1 MSRRIEK
8 AAVLGA
14 GVMGA
19 TIAAHLAN
27 VGIPTCLLDIVPFEL
42 GEEEKKKGW
51 DESTPAFRNKLGNL
65 GLGAALKA
73 KPAAFYLKDDAEL
86 ITVGNFED
94 NLEWLAECDLV
105 VEVVVERL
113 DIKRSLFERIIPHLK
128 EGAIVA
134 SNTSGLP
141 IKDMSEG
148 LDEGFQKN
156 FIGTHFFNPPRFM
169 KLLEIIPGPKTDP
182 ETVSFMTDFCE
193 KVLGKDAVLCADRPN
208 FVANRIGTFAVM
220 HLFHNLAETG
230 LSIEEI
236 DALTGSVIGHRM
248 ATFRTMDLVGL
259 DVLIHTASNVYDGCP
274 EDEKRAMFKPPEY
287 LTKMLEKN
295 LLGNKTKG
303 GFYKKGKDE
312 SGKKA
317 IFTLDLETL
326 EYRPSEKARIASLGA
341 VKPLPDLPS
350 KIKALVWGRDKAAQF
365 TWSGQANMVIY
376 AANRLGEIAE
386 DIVKIDTAMRA
397 GFAWELGPFQTW
409 DALGLK
415 KSVSR
420 MEKEGLQV
428 PAWVKTMVE
437 NGFESFYKWETGVQY
452 FYDPQA
458 GDYVEVPRRPEVIL
472 LKSLRDR
479 DKVIKTNPGASL
491 IDLGD
496 GVACLEFH
504 TKMNALGMEI
514 GNMMREAAKIVA
526 QDFQGLVIANHAP
539 NFSVGANLALVLFT
553 AQEEEW
559 DELDFLVRGLQD
571 AIMGLKFL
579 DKPVVAAPAGMAL
592 GGGCEV
598 CLGCDRVRAAAETYI
613 GLVEAGVGVIPAGG
627 GCKELLVR
635 ATENLFTVQK
645 GGLYPKQIELTA
657 FVARVFEIIAMAKVA
672 TSAKEAQAMGF
683 FRKADKVTINRDHL
697 IHDAKNTVLAMALE
711 GYTPPRPAK
720 IRVMGVD
727 GRAVIEYAL
736 YTMHKAGYIT
746 DYDQVVANKLAW
758 VLTGG
763 EVLPDTEVSEQYL
776 LDLERE
782 AFLSL
787 CGDHRTQARMAH
799 MLQTGKPLR
808 N

>member
-274 EDEKRAMFKPPEY
+274 RGRNAGHVQAARVPHQDAGEEAPGQQDQGRVLQEGQGRGGQEGHLRPGPGNFGVPP
-287 LTKMLEKN
+287 
-295 LLGNKTKG
+295 LGDQAQAG
-303 GFYKKGKDE
+303 HPGPRSSSF
-312 SGKKA
+312 
-317 IFTLDLETL
+317 
-326 EYRPSEKARIASLGA
+326 PSCRQ
-341 VKPLPDLPS
+341 
-350 KIKALVWGRDKAAQF
+350 KIKALAWGKDKAGRF
-365 TWSGQANMVIY
+365 TWDSLAHTLIY
-376 AANRLGEIAE
+376 AANRLGEITE
-386 DIVKIDTAMRA
+386 DR
-397 GFAWELGPFQTW
+397 GQAWT
-409 DALGLK
+409 
-415 KSVSR
+415 
-420 MEKEGLQV
+420 
-428 PAWVKTMVE
+428 
-437 NGFESFYKWETGVQY
+437 
-452 FYDPQA
+452 
-458 GDYVEVPRRPEVIL
+458 RP
-472 LKSLRDR
+472 
-479 DKVIKTNPGASL
+479 
-491 IDLGD
+491 
-496 GVACLEFH
+496 C
-504 TKMNALGMEI
+504 
-514 GNMMREAAKIVA
+514 
-526 QDFQGLVIANHAP
+526 
-539 NFSVGANLALVLFT
+539 
-553 AQEEEW
+553 
-559 DELDFLVRGLQD
+559 
-571 AIMGLKFL
+571 
-579 DKPVVAAPAGMAL
+579 APASP
-592 GGGCEV
+592 GGWG
-598 CLGCDRVRAAAETYI
+598 
-613 GLVEAGVGVIPAGG
+613 P
-627 GCKELLVR
+627 
-635 ATENLFTVQK
+635 
-645 GGLYPKQIELTA
+645 
-657 FVARVFEIIAMAKVA
+657 
-672 TSAKEAQAMGF
+672 
-683 FRKADKVTINRDHL
+683 
-697 IHDAKNTVLAMALE
+697 
-711 GYTPPRPAK
+711 
-720 IRVMGVD
+720 
-727 GRAVIEYAL
+727 
-736 YTMHKAGYIT
+736 
-746 DYDQVVANKLAW
+746 
-758 VLTGG
+758 
-763 EVLPDTEVSEQYL
+763 
-776 LDLERE
+776 
-782 AFLSL
+782 LSS
-787 CGDHRTQARMAH
+787 GTRWA
-799 MLQTGKPLR
+799 
-808 N
+808 